1 MRSWSGE
8 KNAHMQLTWQS
19 HVAEGK
25 VMRMAPGGTEI
36 KPVVPQEKYTST
48 SSPFQRLSW
57 ENLKIE
63 MADGK

>member
-1 MRSWSGE
+1 
-8 KNAHMQLTWQS
+8 MQLSGRS

-48 SSPFQRLSW
+48 SSPFQHLSW
-57 ENLKIE
+57 ENFKIE
-63 MADGK
+63 MTDGK